1 MRQESR
7 GTRRSGFSRRL
18 MQRFKLASRA
28 CSLMRISHRRTR
40 GFREVFSVKSWHR
53 DVPTEAGT
61 DALLAAEGLAVALKE
76 AQSTRCPL
84 IVSKFDRLSRG

>member
-1 MRQESR
+1 
-7 GTRRSGFSRRL
+7 

-28 CSLMRISHRRTR
+28 CSLMRMPRRRTP

-76 AQSTRCPL
+76 TKSTRCPL
-84 IVSKFDRLSRG
+84 IVSKFDRLSRQ